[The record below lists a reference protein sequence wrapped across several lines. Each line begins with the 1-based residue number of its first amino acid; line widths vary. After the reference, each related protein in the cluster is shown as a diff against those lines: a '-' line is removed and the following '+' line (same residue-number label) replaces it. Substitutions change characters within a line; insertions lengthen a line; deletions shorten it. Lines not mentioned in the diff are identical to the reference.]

1 MDVDWS
7 KTNQGRKYYNTQ
19 SAVDFAAAGIS
30 HVRIRIAD
38 KVDQELLEG
47 LDRQIR
53 DTIRQFMQERS
64 VVGWADDSSTLGS
77 LLNAGKKII
86 ITTIYTSPS
95 ILSSIGTEN
104 NNKQFAIIIDEAHSS
119 QTGSLFAKM
128 NMAVSGNVCDD
139 EEDIEDK
146 INKLI
151 EGHRMVR
158 NANYYA
164 FTATPKNK
172 TLEMFGDAIP
182 T

>member
-1 MDVDWS
+1 MHAGAECCWL
-7 KTNQGRKYYNTQ
+7 GRRLFH
-19 SAVDFAAAGIS
+19 ARLAA
-30 HVRIRIAD
+30 
-38 KVDQELLEG
+38 QC
-47 LDRQIR
+47 
-53 DTIRQFMQERS
+53 
-64 VVGWADDSSTLGS
+64 
-77 LLNAGKKII
+77 GKEDNY
-86 ITTIYTSPS
+86 TTIHKFPF

-104 NNKQFAIIIDEAHSS
+104 KDKQFAIIIDEAHSS
-119 QTGSLFAKM
+119 QTRSLFAKM

-172 TLEMFGDAIP
+172 TLEMFGDVWRCDTAV
-182 T
+182 

>member
-1 MDVDWS
+1 
-7 KTNQGRKYYNTQ
+7 
-19 SAVDFAAAGIS
+19 
-30 HVRIRIAD
+30 
-38 KVDQELLEG
+38 
-47 LDRQIR
+47 
-53 DTIRQFMQERS
+53 MQERS

-86 ITTIYTSPS
+86 ITTIHKFPF

-104 NNKQFAIIIDEAHSS
+104 KDKQFAIIIDEAHSS

-164 FTATPKNK
+164 FTATPK
-172 TLEMFGDAIP
+172 TRLWRCLEMRYHSLTGKYDMWLFIP
-182 T
+182 IQCVKRFRNDLFWMCWNIIPRYQVSINL

>member
-1 MDVDWS
+1 
-7 KTNQGRKYYNTQ
+7 
-19 SAVDFAAAGIS
+19 
-30 HVRIRIAD
+30 
-38 KVDQELLEG
+38 
-47 LDRQIR
+47 
-53 DTIRQFMQERS
+53 MQERS

-86 ITTIYTSPS
+86 ITTIHKFPF

-104 NNKQFAIIIDEAHSS
+104 KDKQFAIIIDEAHSS

-182 T
+182 QPDRQVRHVAFHTYSMRQAIQERFILDVLEHYTRYQVSINL